1 MTMVKQKFYNHIQNY
16 TPKFTP
22 SYKTQGSHTY
32 CAVCMGPL
40 CLIYTLSQN
49 SLNPTHTEQYVC
61 DLVFCKRILFI
72 WGVVVASGQTVKLYF
87 TPTLHSLS
95 LWIFPLSS
103 TFVSAWGQQLFVQS
117 SLSSSYSLLV
127 CSCLR
132 FKPGRLPTVSSL
144 LSFFSHLL
152 SSSTSFFYYCF
163 PNFPPS
169 YSSFCRGFECF
180 CFF

>member
-49 SLNPTHTEQYVC
+49 SLDPTHTVQYVC
-61 DLVFCKRILFI
+61 DLVFCKRMLFI

-87 TPTLHSLS
+87 TPTLHFLSLS
-95 LWIFPLSS
+95 LDF
-103 TFVSAWGQQLFVQS
+103 S
-117 SLSSSYSLLV
+117 SLIDIRIGMGAAAVRSKLALLFLFSACLLLPSIQARKITYCEFTSLI
-127 CSCLR
+127 
-132 FKPGRLPTVSSL
+132 FLPPPFVVNIFFL
-144 LSFFSHLL
+144 LL
-152 SSSTSFFYYCF
+152 F
-163 PNFPPS
+163 P
-169 YSSFCRGFECF
+169 
-180 CFF
+180 